1 MVDMKR
7 NLQTVSLFLQLV
19 RCKYWLRL
27 GQRPSVC
34 LTKPSLFMK
43 PTKNPPRPLCSPG
56 MNLLQYIIPE
66 RNAERGRSLKRREWN
81 TRPRVGG
88 SAAYLLW
95 DIQLPSSFLSNRLH
109 WLICFHVESECLRTV
124 STFLLRSNG
133 YSSAQ
138 IIKGC
143 LHYTLWG
150 GKHFLHTVLCVG

>member
-7 NLQTVSLFLQLV
+7 NLQTFFLFLQLV

-56 MNLLQYIIPE
+56 DESATVHHPGE
-66 RNAERGRSLKRREWN
+66 KRRERALFEE
-81 TRPRVGG
+81 TGVKYQTEGGG
-88 SAAYLLW
+88 SAPYLLW

-109 WLICFHVESECLRTV
+109 WLICFHVESECLHTV

-150 GKHFLHTVLCVG
+150 GKHFLHNVLCVG